1 MSSGAGRAETNA
13 AADLEGRHQLR
24 ARDHPVRSTETS
36 GGQASGLMI
45 VVRRATLVIAAG
57 VAIAACAHVPTGPSV
72 MVLAGSGKTVEQFR
86 TDDAACRQTATHEVE
101 STKGGEVPAQ
111 RRYDMTYLQCM
122 YAQGHQIPA
131 PGQRPTDTSSST
143 AVPPGTPTAAP
154 ATWPPTKAQI
164 DCEQSGGVWR
174 AALNFC
180 EFPAPDFP
188 SRRWR

>member
-1 MSSGAGRAETNA
+1 MAKTPDDARPAGLRPTPETK
-13 AADLEGRHQLR
+13 AAD
-24 ARDHPVRSTETS
+24 PS
-36 GGQASGLMI
+36 
-45 VVRRATLVIAAG
+45 
-57 VAIAACAHVPTGPSV
+57 VPT
-72 MVLAGSGKTVEQFR
+72 
-86 TDDAACRQTATHEVE
+86 
-101 STKGGEVPAQ
+101 AQ
-111 RRYDMTYLQCM
+111 EPRRPLRPMRRYDMTYLQCM

-154 ATWPPTKAQI
+154 ATWPPTRAQI